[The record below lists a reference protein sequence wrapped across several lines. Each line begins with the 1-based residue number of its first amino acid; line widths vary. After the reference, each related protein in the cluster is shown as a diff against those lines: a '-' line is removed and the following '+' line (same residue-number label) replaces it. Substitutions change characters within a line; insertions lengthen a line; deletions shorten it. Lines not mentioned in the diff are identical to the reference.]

1 MPTVH
6 LSLPEKVY
14 RQLKE
19 RAAEMGIQV
28 TDLIKIY
35 ITRGLTGGVAS
46 PAVGVSDE
54 AFNKLAEKV
63 ERLEKK
69 LASQRILL
77 EGRYKE
83 VEELVRYVLERIE
96 MLEEIVESL
105 PRTTAK
111 VGVD

>member
-19 RAAEMGIQV
+19 KAAEMGIQV
-28 TDLIKIY
+28 TDLIKFY
-35 ITRGLTGGVAS
+35 ITSGLRGGLPSAEGGEPDVLRELS
-46 PAVGVSDE
+46 
-54 AFNKLAEKV
+54 
-63 ERLEKK
+63 ERLDK
-69 LASQRILL
+69 LERRVSSQRVVL
-77 EGRYKE
+77 EGKYKE
-83 VEELVRYVLERIE
+83 MEELVRYVIERLE

-105 PRTTAK
+105 PRASAS

>member
-35 ITRGLTGGVAS
+35 ITRGLAGGVAS